1 MYISFS
7 IVDACSIISLDYCNM
22 YTALQVSF
30 LLLCVSFKLVC
41 SSDENI
47 NIYHIFSSDYVTSE
61 PDNVLKNTVQW
72 INDNTSFIT
81 GKKLIL
87 NSMDMV
93 VLINTFCLLLISLF
107 TIINHIIIQCYQDS
121 DEELS
126 SVILSQSFVVIID
139 GTCPSGS
146 KLVEEISQSSDNTL
160 YVICVLINIV
170 YN

>member
-1 MYISFS
+1 
-7 IVDACSIISLDYCNM
+7 M

-30 LLLCVSFKLVC
+30 LLLCVSFKFA
-41 SSDENI
+41 SSSNENI

-72 INDNTSFIT
+72 INDNTSLIT
-81 GKKLIL
+81 GKKLLL

-93 VLINTFCLLLISLF
+93 VLINTFVLLLISF
-107 TIINHIIIQCYQDS
+107 FIIINYIIIQCYQDS
-121 DEELS
+121 VEELS
-126 SVILSQSFVVIID
+126 SLILSQSFVVIID

-146 KLVEEISQSSDNTL
+146 KLVEDISQSSDNTL

-170 YN
+170 YLILS